1 MFKIKDE
8 KKPELQTA
16 ETTKLVGSTKKWR
29 DKTKKGEHLPSLEV
43 VKVFL
48 AQFNFVDNQCQ

>member
-1 MFKIKDE
+1 M
-8 KKPELQTA
+8 
-16 ETTKLVGSTKKWR
+16 KLVGSTKKWT

-48 AQFNFVDNQCQ
+48 VQFNFVDNQCQQKSKVGIIYFPF